1 MSRWDVDPFGDGGF
15 GDDDTV
21 TAPDTS
27 TDVPPIGHVALGLSR
42 VIQQYQLAPKLR
54 AFLTAILQQ
63 SDDLEAAALEFD
75 DILDPSIMT
84 GVNLDHIGNLVGISR
99 ILQTTI
105 TLPGGITTNVLDDA
119 EYRIVI
125 AAKILKNASHGHD
138 EEILDGISSLF
149 QTNAVNIDDF
159 GHMQITVAIGRL
171 LTDTEIAIITQL
183 DLLAR
188 PAGVRI
194 VGIVNYDFDHYFG
207 FQDQN
212 NAKTFGELTDP
223 TAGGAFAELL

>member
-1 MSRWDVDPFGDGGF
+1 MSRWSVDPYGDGGY

-63 SDDLEAAALEFD
+63 SDDLETAANGFD
-75 DILDPSIMT
+75 DILDPTIMT
-84 GVNLDHIGNLVGISR
+84 GANLDVIGRIVGVSR
-99 ILQTTI
+99 VLQTNI
-105 TLPGGITTNVLDDA
+105 TLPGGIVTNVLDDT
-119 EYRIVI
+119 EYRLVI
-125 AAKILKNASHGHD
+125 ASKIAKNSSHGND
-138 EEILDGISSLF
+138 EEILDSLAQLF
-149 QTNAVNIDDF
+149 QTNFVNIDDH
-159 GHMQITVAIGRL
+159 GKMQFTVAIGRL

-183 DLLAR
+183 DLLPR
-188 PAGVRI
+188 PAGVRLLG
-194 VGIVNYDFDHYFG
+194 VVNYDFNHYFG